1 MKIAVAG
8 KGGVG
13 KTIVAS
19 CLAWS
24 LVRDGYT
31 TLAIDADSS
40 PNLALSL
47 GLSQEEAARIVP
59 VLENEQLITEKTDT
73 GFSGVYN
80 LNFSVDDIVRD
91 FSRQTPAGVHL
102 LVMGAVKS
110 MGSGCA
116 CPGNSVIR
124 ALLRHLVVERDE
136 AVVLDMEAG
145 LEHLGR
151 GTAEA
156 VDWMLVVSDANKKS
170 LNTAL
175 AIANIAREAGISR
188 VALVGNRVEND
199 EQQEI
204 LRTFA
209 GQHGLPLLGVVP
221 FDAAVVQSGMRD
233 GSILALDGTPAY
245 EAIQRIGRRLTG
257 RDGERP

>member
-1 MKIAVAG
+1 MKIAIAG

-13 KTIVAS
+13 KTVIAG
-19 CLAWS
+19 CIAWS
-24 LVRDGYT
+24 LARDGYT

-59 VLENEQLITEKTDT
+59 VLENEELIKRKTGT

-91 FSRQTPAGVHL
+91 FSILTPTGVHL

-110 MGSGCA
+110 MGEGCA

-136 AVVLDMEAG
+136 AIVLDMEAG

-170 LNTAL
+170 LNTA
-175 AIANIAREAGISR
+175 ATIANIAREAGISHI
-188 VALVGNRVEND
+188 AMVGNRIENKGQNGIVSAFAD
-199 EQQEI
+199 QQ
-204 LRTFA
+204 
-209 GQHGLPLLGVVP
+209 GLPLLGVVP
-221 FDAAVVQSGMRD
+221 FDAAVVQSGIQ
-233 GSILALDGTPAY
+233 GSSILALEGTAAFR
-245 EAIQRIGRRLTG
+245 AIETISGHFTG
-257 RDGERP
+257 KNGGKS